1 VAATFTL
8 RVEPVG
14 RELICRDDQSLL
26 DACLREGIWLPHAC
40 THGTCGTC
48 KAEIVEGE
56 VDHGDSSPY
65 ALLDMERD
73 EGQALICTARPRSD
87 VVIEGEID
95 VPDGVEMHPVRDLVA
110 IVAAVAA
117 PRADVRVLT
126 LELDAALTFNAGQYV
141 QVHLPGSDETR
152 SYSLAGPPSQPRRL
166 ELHVKLTPGGLA
178 TEGWIFTSLAAGDEV
193 GITGPFGQ
201 FCFRPTRDEPMLL
214 LAGGTGLAPIKSIVA
229 HVLESGLDRTMTV
242 YHGVPTAADLYDRA
256 WFETAAARHPD
267 RLRFLPA
274 LSKDSWEGR
283 TGRVPDQVAAD
294 FDRCAGH
301 MAYVCG
307 SPGFVDDTVK
317 ALMRKRLFPRD
328 IAREDFF
335 DMSDKV
341 GGGVRSPLLKR

>member
-1 VAATFTL
+1 MAATFTV

-14 RELICRDDQSLL
+14 RELTCRDDQSLL
-26 DACLREGIWLPHAC
+26 DACLREGVWLPHAC

-48 KAEIVEGE
+48 KAEVVEGE

-65 ALLDMERD
+65 ALLDMERA
-73 EGQALICTARPRSD
+73 EGRALICTARPRSD
-87 VVIEGEID
+87 VVIEGDVD
-95 VPDGVEMHPVRDLVA
+95 VPEGVDMHPVHDLVA
-110 IVAAVAA
+110 TVVAVAEPA
-117 PRADVRVLT
+117 VDVRVLS
-126 LELDAALTFNAGQYV
+126 LDLDRDLTFNAGQYV
-141 QVHLPGSDETR
+141 HVHVPGSDETR

-166 ELHVKLTPGGLA
+166 ELHVKRTHGGLA
-178 TEGWIFTSLAAGDEV
+178 TDGWIFGSLAPGAEV
-193 GITGPFGQ
+193 ALTGPFGQ
-201 FCFRPTRDEPMLL
+201 FCFRPTRSEPMLL

-242 YHGVPTAADLYDRA
+242 YHGVPTAADLYDRG
-256 WFETAAARHPD
+256 WFEAAAARHPD

-274 LSKDSWEGR
+274 LSRDEWQGR
-283 TGRVPDQVAAD
+283 TGRVPDQIIAD
-294 FDRCAGH
+294 FERCAGH

-307 SPGFVDDTVK
+307 SPSFVDDTVK

-335 DMSDKV
+335 DISDRA